1 MKDKI
6 AIKKLGTIDLGI
18 VESNP
23 IVFHN
28 ELYRFE
34 YIRNGKHR
42 YRHNSIDESYFR
54 LIRVADEAVLPAF
67 GHGLHLGNA
76 FVWKDRIIVTAVE
89 DWGKSRFYQLESTNL
104 YDWTKPEVILEHPS
118 WQGYNTSL
126 CRAENDFIL
135 TFELGAPAE
144 LMKVPFT
151 MFFARS
157 NDLKTW
163 EVIEDAVFGRDFYTG
178 GPMLRHFSP
187 WFYFFYLHGSYE
199 EGFQEYVARSRNLK
213 EWELSSRNPVMS
225 SDDSDRILAY
235 NFDAAEIQQI
245 QNAVNINNSDLDMCE
260 WQGHLHMTY
269 SWGNQRGTEFLA
281 QATANGSER
290 EFCESFW

>member
-6 AIKKLGTIDLGI
+6 AIRKLGTIDLGI

-89 DWGKSRFYQLESTNL
+89 DWGKSCFYQLESTNL

-144 LMKVPFT
+144 LVKVPFT

-163 EVIEDAVFGRDFYTG
+163 HIIENTSFGRDFYTG
-178 GPMLRHFSP
+178 GPMLRYFSP

-199 EGFQEYVARSRNLK
+199 NGFQEYVARSRDLK
-213 EWELSSRNPVMS
+213 EWELSSRNPVLS
-225 SDDSDRILAY
+225 SDDDDRILAY
-235 NFDAAEIQQI
+235 PFDAAEIQQI
-245 QNAVNINNSDLDMCE
+245 RDAVNINNSDLDMCE

-281 QATANGSER
+281 QATANCCER